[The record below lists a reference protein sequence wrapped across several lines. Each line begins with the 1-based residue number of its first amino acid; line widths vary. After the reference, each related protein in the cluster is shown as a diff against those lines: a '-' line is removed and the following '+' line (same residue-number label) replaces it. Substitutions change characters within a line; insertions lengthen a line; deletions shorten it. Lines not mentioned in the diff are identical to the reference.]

1 MGNVLMRILQ
11 RAVPALKEHQKTIEI
26 LQNQNLIKDQE
37 IIHLQAQK
45 DLIEQHVGNLS
56 SELAATN
63 IKVEELKENSKRILM
78 VGGLCVVA
86 GDFYMKRTQHQH
98 RDRHDTDDS
107 NSEGEVGER
116 EVIEVPD
123 SLECIVCMTNMKEV
137 MFEPCG
143 HVCICRDCA
152 DRMRLPSGRVKCPV
166 CRIRAETRTV
176 FIT

>member
-1 MGNVLMRILQ
+1 MGNVLLKILQ

-45 DLIEQHVGNLS
+45 DLIEQQVENLS
-56 SELAATN
+56 SELVATN
-63 IKVEELKENSKRILM
+63 IRVEELKLNSKRILM

-86 GDFYMKRTQHQH
+86 GDLYIKTTQYQ
-98 RDRHDTDDS
+98 DIPDTDDS

-137 MFEPCG
+137 MLEPCG

-166 CRIRAETRTV
+166 CRIRADTRTV

>member
-11 RAVPALKEHQKTIEI
+11 RAVPAIKEHQKTIEI
-26 LQNQNLIKDQE
+26 LQNQNLLKDQE
-37 IIHLQAQK
+37 IIHLQTQR
-45 DLIEQHVGNLS
+45 DLIEQQVGNLS

-63 IKVEELKENSKRILM
+63 IRVEELKLTSKRILM
-78 VGGLCVVA
+78 LGGLCVVA
-86 GDFYMKRTQHQH
+86 GYFYIKTTQHQ
-98 RDRHDTDDS
+98 DRPDADDS
-107 NSEGEVGER
+107 NSEGEVEER

-152 DRMRLPSGRVKCPV
+152 ERMRLPSGRVKCPV

>member
-11 RAVPALKEHQKTIEI
+11 RAVPAIKEHQKTIEI
-26 LQNQNLIKDQE
+26 LQNQNLLKDQE
-37 IIHLQAQK
+37 IIHLQTQR
-45 DLIEQHVGNLS
+45 DLIEQQVGNLS

-63 IKVEELKENSKRILM
+63 IRVEELKLTSKRILM

-86 GDFYMKRTQHQH
+86 GYFYIKTTQHQ
-98 RDRHDTDDS
+98 DRLDTDDA
-107 NSEGEVGER
+107 NSEGDVEER

-137 MFEPCG
+137 MFDPCG

-152 DRMRLPSGRVKCPV
+152 ERMRLPSGRVKCPV

>member
-1 MGNVLMRILQ
+1 MGNVLVRILQ

-37 IIHLQAQK
+37 IITLQTQR
-45 DLIEQHVGNLS
+45 DLIEQHVENLS

-63 IKVEELKENSKRILM
+63 LRVEELKLNSKRALM

-86 GDFYMKRTQHQH
+86 GYFYIKTTRHQELQN
-98 RDRHDTDDS
+98 TDDS
-107 NSEGEVGER
+107 NSEGEGEVER

-152 DRMRLPSGRVKCPV
+152 ERMRLPSGRVKCPV